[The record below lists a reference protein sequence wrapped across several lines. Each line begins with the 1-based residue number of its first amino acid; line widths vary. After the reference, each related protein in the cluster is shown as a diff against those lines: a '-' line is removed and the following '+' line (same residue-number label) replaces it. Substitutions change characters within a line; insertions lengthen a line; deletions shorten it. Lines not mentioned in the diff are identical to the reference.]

1 MPPALYTKR
10 AKKRAKEQL
19 AGPGICEVKAS
30 LRSWLA
36 WWLDKDS
43 MVCVGVLIL
52 QARFKAAPLGKRN
65 EWRSQLLLSAPLLH
79 GTQIKRDAVVP

>member
-1 MPPALYTKR
+1 M
-10 AKKRAKEQL
+10 
-19 AGPGICEVKAS
+19 CEVKAS

-36 WWLDKDS
+36 WWLNKDS

-79 GTQIKRDAVVP
+79 GTQIKRDAVVS